1 MYAMRDRILPENRN
15 EVERYLGYTWPFAS
29 ELAKSLRPTMVELS
43 EDAQVK
49 FKEYVQF
56 EEDRLRKNLTAIKYD
71 IDALET
77 VYGVIGPGRV
87 EKVHI

>member
-1 MYAMRDRILPENRN
+1 MFNHQY
-15 EVERYLGYTWPFAS
+15 FALINMGGFS
-29 ELAKSLRPTMVELS
+29 CCTLVELS